1 MTRRPNFCPM
11 SLEDMES
18 GNELLRAPLGFCP
31 QIDKETRMIL
41 GALLDD
47 MFNHLHAH
55 HDPEKC
61 EEAWA
66 SAQFMHDILSDILN
80 RTPEN
85 TKVPDTLEWLRPLNK
100 TTPATEKEKTAMA
113 YENDLD
119 TDDIDA
125 LLDPV
130 FELNL
135 DKLQHVVLVHME
147 GKLQILLS
155 MVQDRYDQEE

>member
-1 MTRRPNFCPM
+1 MTRRPNCCPM

-61 EEAWA
+61 EDAWA

-85 TKVPDTLEWLRPLNK
+85 TRIPDTLEWLKPEEPQEQKPMSFEEIDEILK
-100 TTPATEKEKTAMA
+100 PVF
-113 YENDLD
+113 
-119 TDDIDA
+119 DIDRSE
-125 LLDPV
+125 LHPSVLEHLEEQLKDMLDLI
-130 FELNL
+130 EK
-135 DKLQHVVLVHME
+135 DKH
-147 GKLQILLS
+147 
-155 MVQDRYDQEE
+155 R